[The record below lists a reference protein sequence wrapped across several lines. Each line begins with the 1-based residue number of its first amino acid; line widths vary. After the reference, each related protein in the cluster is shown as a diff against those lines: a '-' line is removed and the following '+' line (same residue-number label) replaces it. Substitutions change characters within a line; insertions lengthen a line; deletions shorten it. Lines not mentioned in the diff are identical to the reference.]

1 MLMNDEDNSQEYPG
15 NKHFTGTISISHM
28 YVAFVHVF
36 LFVFPQN
43 GVDVVYESVGGSVF
57 ETCLNK

>member
-1 MLMNDEDNSQEYPG
+1 
-15 NKHFTGTISISHM
+15 M
-28 YVAFVHVF
+28 YVAFDHVF